1 MALTL
6 LALIRTIGDMSAT
19 APRFGRA
26 PGAWP
31 LLGHVVVLQRRPLAL
46 LDSLP
51 AHGDLVEIRLGPRPA
66 YVVCHPGL
74 ARQVLTDFRLFDR
87 TGLVYARVRTAMGN
101 GLASAAHQDHRRQR
115 LIMQPAFRREH
126 LRGYVAVMRQE
137 IAATMQAWHDGDR
150 VDLVDEMFALTTTIA
165 LRALF
170 SSHLDPARAEVLRRA
185 FDTFLRGIYTRAVLP
200 LAGRLPTPGNL
211 RYARAVATWRA
222 QVSDLIES
230 YRQSGADCGDLMS
243 RLLAARD
250 DEDRGL
256 SDAELADQIAVL
268 MLAGGETT
276 SAAVTWSWHLLTTH
290 PDILQAV
297 QNETDAVL
305 GGEVADWDHLPRLDL
320 TARVVREAL
329 RLYPPAWVLP
339 RTCTRPATLAGRT
352 LPAGAMIV
360 FSPYILH
367 RRADQYPHPTR
378 FDPAR
383 WLTPTPRHR
392 TSYLPFG
399 AGATRCI
406 GEEFG
411 LAEATLILATTAAR
425 WTLTPAAGT
434 PVSPAARAVL
444 VPRTFPVHLS
454 ARAASGG
461 NTSSVRNGI
470 PRHPRSGLPCRPSF
484 VSDSSFLPSYVV

>member
-1 MALTL
+1 MPT
-6 LALIRTIGDMSAT
+6 T

-31 LLGHVVVLQRRPLAL
+31 FLGHVVALQRRPLAL

-51 AHGDLVEIRLGPRPA
+51 AHGDLVEVRLGPRPA

-74 ARQVLTDFRLFDR
+74 ARQVLTDLRGFDR
-87 TGLVYARVRTAMGN
+87 TGLVYERVRTAMGN
-101 GLASAAHQDHRRQR
+101 GLASAAHADHRRQR

-137 IAATMQAWHDGDR
+137 ITAAMENWHDGDR
-150 VDLVDEMFALTTTIA
+150 VDLVDEMFTLTTTIA

-170 SSHLDPARAEVLRRA
+170 SSQLDPAQAERLRRA

-200 LAGRLPTPGNL
+200 LAGRLPTPGNR

-222 QVSDLIES
+222 QVTELIET
-230 YRQSGADCGDLMS
+230 YRQSGADRGDLMS

-250 DEDRGL
+250 DEDQGL
-256 SDAELADQIAVL
+256 SDTELADQIAVL

-290 PDILQAV
+290 PEILAAV
-297 QNETDAVL
+297 QTETGAVL
-305 GGEVADWDHLPRLDL
+305 GGDVAGWDHLARLDL

-329 RLYPPAWVLP
+329 RLYPPAWVVP
-339 RTCTRPATLAGRT
+339 RTCTRPVTLAGRT
-352 LPAGAMIV
+352 LPAGSMVV

-367 RRADQYPHPTR
+367 RRADQYPQPTR

-383 WLTPTPRHR
+383 WLTPAPEHR
-392 TSYLPFG
+392 ASYLPFG
-399 AGATRCI
+399 VGATRCI

-425 WTLTPAAGT
+425 WTLTPDPGT
-434 PVSPAARAVL
+434 LISPAARAVL
-444 VPRTFPVHLS
+444 VPRAFPVHLS
-454 ARAASGG
+454 AR
-461 NTSSVRNGI
+461 
-470 PRHPRSGLPCRPSF
+470 
-484 VSDSSFLPSYVV
+484 

>member
-1 MALTL
+1 M
-6 LALIRTIGDMSAT
+6 GDMPAP

-31 LLGHVVVLQRRPLAL
+31 LLGHMVALQRRPLAL

-87 TGLVYARVRTAMGN
+87 TGLVYERVRTAMGN
-101 GLASAAHQDHRRQR
+101 GLASAAHTDHRRQR
-115 LIMQPAFRREH
+115 LIMQPAFRHEH
-126 LRGYVAVMRQE
+126 LRGYAAVMRRE
-137 IAATMQAWHDGDR
+137 ITATMASWHDGAH
-150 VDLVDEMFALTTTIA
+150 VDLVDEMFTLTTTIA

-170 SSHLDPARAEVLRRA
+170 SSQLDPARAEHLRRA
-185 FDTFLRGIYTRAVLP
+185 FDTFLRGIYIRAVLP
-200 LAGRLPTPGNL
+200 LAGRLPTPGNR
-211 RYARAVATWRA
+211 RYHQAVATWRA
-222 QVSDLIES
+222 QVSALVENH
-230 YRQSGADCGDLMS
+230 RQSGADRGDLMS

-250 DEDRGL
+250 DEDQGL
-256 SDAELADQIAVL
+256 SDTGLADQVAVL

-276 SAAVTWSWHLLTTH
+276 SAAVTWSWHLLITH
-290 PDILQAV
+290 PEILQAV
-297 QNETDAVL
+297 RAETDTVL
-305 GGEVADWDHLPRLDL
+305 GGDIAGWDHLPRLDL

-339 RTCTRPATLAGRT
+339 RTCTRAVTLAGRT
-352 LPAGAMIV
+352 LPPGSMVV

-367 RRADQYPHPTR
+367 RRADQYPQPTR

-383 WLTPTPRHR
+383 WLTPSPEHR
-392 TSYLPFG
+392 ASYLPFG

-425 WTLTPAAGT
+425 WTLSPDPGT

-444 VPRTFPVHLS
+444 VPRAFPVRLS
-454 ARAASGG
+454 SR
-461 NTSSVRNGI
+461 
-470 PRHPRSGLPCRPSF
+470 
-484 VSDSSFLPSYVV
+484 

>member
-1 MALTL
+1 M
-6 LALIRTIGDMSAT
+6 RDMPAT

-31 LLGHVVVLQRRPLAL
+31 LLGHVVALQRRPLAL

-51 AHGDLVEIRLGPRPA
+51 AHGDLVEVRLGPRPA
-66 YVVCHPGL
+66 YVVCHPAL
-74 ARQVLTDFRLFDR
+74 ARQVLTDLRGFDR

-101 GLASAAHQDHRRQR
+101 GLASAAHADHRRQR

-126 LRGYVAVMRQE
+126 LRGYVTVMRQE
-137 IAATMQAWHDGDR
+137 ITAAMAAWHDGDR
-150 VDLVDEMFALTTTIA
+150 VDLVDEMFGLTTTIA

-170 SSHLDPARAEVLRRA
+170 SSHLDPARAELLRRA

-200 LAGRLPTPGNL
+200 LAGRLPT
-211 RYARAVATWRA
+211 
-222 QVSDLIES
+222 
-230 YRQSGADCGDLMS
+230 
-243 RLLAARD
+243 
-250 DEDRGL
+250 
-256 SDAELADQIAVL
+256 VL

-290 PDILQAV
+290 PEILAAV
-297 QNETDAVL
+297 QAETGTVL
-305 GGEVADWDHLPRLDL
+305 GSDVAGWDHLPRLDL

-339 RTCTRPATLAGRT
+339 RTCTRPVTLAGRT
-352 LPAGAMIV
+352 LPPGAMIV

-367 RRADQYPHPTR
+367 RRPDQYPDPTR

-383 WLTPTPRHR
+383 WLTPAPERR

-425 WTLTPAAGT
+425 WTLTPDPGT
-434 PVSPAARAVL
+434 PVTPAARAVL
-444 VPRTFPVHLS
+444 VPKAFPVRLS
-454 ARAASGG
+454 AR
-461 NTSSVRNGI
+461 
-470 PRHPRSGLPCRPSF
+470 
-484 VSDSSFLPSYVV
+484 

>member
-1 MALTL
+1 MP
-6 LALIRTIGDMSAT
+6 AT
-19 APRFGRA
+19 APQFGRA

-31 LLGHVVVLQRRPLAL
+31 LLGHVVALQRRPLAL

-51 AHGDLVEIRLGPRPA
+51 AHGDLVEVRLGPSPA

-87 TGLVYARVRTAMGN
+87 TGLVYERVRTAMGN
-101 GLASAAHQDHRRQR
+101 GLASAAHTDHRRQR
-115 LIMQPAFRREH
+115 LIMQPAFRHEH
-126 LRGYVAVMRQE
+126 LRGYAAVMRQE
-137 IAATMQAWHDGDR
+137 ITATMASWHDGAH
-150 VDLVDEMFALTTTIA
+150 VDLVDEMFTLTTTIA

-170 SSHLDPARAEVLRRA
+170 SSQLDPARAEHLRRA

-200 LAGRLPTPGNL
+200 LAGRLPTPGNR
-211 RYARAVATWRA
+211 RYHKAVATWRA
-222 QVSDLIES
+222 QVSALVENH
-230 YRQSGADCGDLMS
+230 RQSGADRGDLMS

-250 DEDRGL
+250 DEDQGL
-256 SDAELADQIAVL
+256 SDTELADQIAVL

-276 SAAVTWSWHLLTTH
+276 SAAVTWSCRLLTTH
-290 PDILQAV
+290 REILQAV
-297 QNETDAVL
+297 QAETDTVL
-305 GGEVADWDHLPRLDL
+305 GGDIAGWDHLPRLDL

-339 RTCTRPATLAGRT
+339 RTCTRPVTLAGRA
-352 LPAGAMIV
+352 LPPGAMVV

-367 RRADQYPHPTR
+367 RRPDQYPHPTR

-383 WLTPTPRHR
+383 WLTPAPEHR

-425 WTLTPAAGT
+425 WNLIPDPGT
-434 PVSPAARAVL
+434 QVSPAARAVL
-444 VPRTFPVHLS
+444 VPRAFPVHLS
-454 ARAASGG
+454 AR
-461 NTSSVRNGI
+461 
-470 PRHPRSGLPCRPSF
+470 
-484 VSDSSFLPSYVV
+484 

>member
-1 MALTL
+1 MP
-6 LALIRTIGDMSAT
+6 AT
-19 APRFGRA
+19 ELRFGRA

-31 LLGHVVVLQRRPLAL
+31 LLGHIVALQRRPLAL

-74 ARQVLTDFRLFDR
+74 ARQVLTDLRTFDR

-115 LIMQPAFRREH
+115 LVMQPAFRHEH

-137 IAATMQAWHDGDR
+137 ITAVMESWHDGDS
-150 VDLVDEMFALTTTIA
+150 VDLVEEMFTLTTTIA

-170 SSHLDPARAEVLRRA
+170 SSHLDPARAERLRRA

-200 LAGRLPTPGNL
+200 LAGRLPTPGNR
-211 RYARAVATWRA
+211 RYAKAVATWRA

-230 YRQSGADCGDLMS
+230 YRQTGADRGDLMS

-250 DEDRGL
+250 EEDHGL
-256 SDAELADQIAVL
+256 SDTELADQIAVL

-290 PDILQAV
+290 PEILVAV
-297 QNETDAVL
+297 QAETDAVL
-305 GGEVADWDHLPRLDL
+305 GGDVADWDHLPRLDL

-339 RTCTRPATLAGRT
+339 RVCTRPVTLAGRT
-352 LPAGAMIV
+352 LPPGTMVV

-367 RRADQYPHPTR
+367 RRPDQHPRPTR

-383 WLTPTPRHR
+383 WLTPTPEHR
-392 TSYLPFG
+392 ASYLPFG

-406 GEEFG
+406 GEDFAR
-411 LAEATLILATTAAR
+411 AEATLILATTAAR
-425 WTLTPAAGT
+425 WNISPDPGT
-434 PVSPAARAVL
+434 QLSPAARAVL
-444 VPRTFPVHLS
+444 VPRAFPVHLS
-454 ARAASGG
+454 ARPRRSDESSTQE
-461 NTSSVRNGI
+461 TSQLS
-470 PRHPRSGLPCRPSF
+470 
-484 VSDSSFLPSYVV
+484 

>member
-1 MALTL
+1 MPT
-6 LALIRTIGDMSAT
+6 T

-31 LLGHVVVLQRRPLAL
+31 FLGHVVALQRRPLAL

-74 ARQVLTDFRLFDR
+74 ARQVLTDLRGFDR
-87 TGLVYARVRTAMGN
+87 TGLVYERVRTAMGN
-101 GLASAAHQDHRRQR
+101 GLASAAHADHRRQR

-137 IAATMQAWHDGDR
+137 ITAAMASWHDGDR
-150 VDLVDEMFALTTTIA
+150 VDLVDEMFTLTTTIA

-170 SSHLDPARAEVLRRA
+170 SSQLDPAQAELLRRA
-185 FDTFLRGIYTRAVLP
+185 LDTFLRGIYTRAVLP
-200 LAGRLPTPGNL
+200 LAGRLPTPGNR

-222 QVSDLIES
+222 QVTELIET
-230 YRQSGADCGDLMS
+230 YRQSGADRGDLMS

-250 DEDRGL
+250 DEDQGL
-256 SDAELADQIAVL
+256 SDTELADQIAVL

-290 PDILQAV
+290 PEILAAV
-297 QNETDAVL
+297 QTETGAVL
-305 GGEVADWDHLPRLDL
+305 GGDVAGWDHLARLDL

-329 RLYPPAWVLP
+329 RLYPPAWVVP
-339 RTCTRPATLAGRT
+339 RTCTRPVTLAGRT
-352 LPAGAMIV
+352 LPAGSMVV

-367 RRADQYPHPTR
+367 RRADQYPQPTR

-383 WLTPTPRHR
+383 WLTPAPEHR
-392 TSYLPFG
+392 ASYLPFG
-399 AGATRCI
+399 VGATRCI

-425 WTLTPAAGT
+425 WNLRPDPGT

-444 VPRTFPVHLS
+444 VPRAFPVHLS
-454 ARAASGG
+454 AR
-461 NTSSVRNGI
+461 
-470 PRHPRSGLPCRPSF
+470 
-484 VSDSSFLPSYVV
+484 

>member
-1 MALTL
+1 M
-6 LALIRTIGDMSAT
+6 RDMPAT

-26 PGAWP
+26 PGAWL
-31 LLGHVVVLQRRPLAL
+31 LLGHVVALQRRPLAL

-51 AHGDLVEIRLGPRPA
+51 AHGDLVEVRLGPRPA
-66 YVVCHPGL
+66 YVVCHPAL
-74 ARQVLTDFRLFDR
+74 ARQVLTDLRGFDR

-101 GLASAAHQDHRRQR
+101 GLASAAHADHRRQR

-126 LRGYVAVMRQE
+126 LRGYVTVMRQE
-137 IAATMQAWHDGDR
+137 ITAAMAAWHDGDR
-150 VDLVDEMFALTTTIA
+150 VDLVDEMFGLTTTIA

-170 SSHLDPARAEVLRRA
+170 SSHLDPARAELLRRA

-200 LAGRLPTPGNL
+200 LAGRLPT
-211 RYARAVATWRA
+211 
-222 QVSDLIES
+222 
-230 YRQSGADCGDLMS
+230 
-243 RLLAARD
+243 
-250 DEDRGL
+250 
-256 SDAELADQIAVL
+256 VL

-290 PDILQAV
+290 PEILHAV
-297 QNETDAVL
+297 QSETGTVL
-305 GGEVADWDHLPRLDL
+305 GSDVAGWDHLPRLDL

-339 RTCTRPATLAGRT
+339 RTCTRPVTLAGRT
-352 LPAGAMIV
+352 LPPGAMIV

-367 RRADQYPHPTR
+367 RRPDQYPDPTR

-383 WLTPTPRHR
+383 WLTPAPERR

-425 WTLTPAAGT
+425 WTLTPDPGT
-434 PVSPAARAVL
+434 PVTPAARAVL
-444 VPRTFPVHLS
+444 VPKAFPVRLS
-454 ARAASGG
+454 AR
-461 NTSSVRNGI
+461 
-470 PRHPRSGLPCRPSF
+470 
-484 VSDSSFLPSYVV
+484 